1 MAHSVMAH
9 SVMAEEI
16 KIAYLLDP
24 FYQVQD
30 NNGLTVT
37 GAQIFVYR
45 AGTSIPA
52 NTFKNFNGALNTWP
66 ILTDTLGNATV
77 LADISK
83 TYDVLIKDQNGNL
96 LMSKQNMVPGGAG
109 EGGGS
114 ITPVEPIDQQHW
126 IGLNGSSTAVSADL
140 VGTILHLPDAS
151 DEYQAFIE
159 SNRNDHIIL
168 SDGLYLVH
176 AVIDIKQDSDALENT
191 IENLTVMTGVSDPE
205 DVIFERDEAGH
216 DASNNVH
223 SLKLSFIR
231 HAEALEGTNELFF
244 RIISAVNLTSA
255 AIRRLSIVKL
265 QTSGYGSDP
274 QPLPSEYTAGEG
286 ISITSGA
293 IGVKYDDRYFS
304 INESGELSLWR
315 NFPSFY
321 TSDTSISWNY
331 QQSRGKAVGTFKT
344 GMVKQIPA
352 GTIINFRLN
361 GVFMKMTSA
370 PTEPFIVDVS
380 FQGGKA
386 RGAFVAYEYDSV
398 IVPGEGPQYALNGS
412 VIVTSKISLL
422 KTIEIGLADP
432 NLKFSYEDNIIRT
445 ARFSYVF
452 PMGVN

>member
-1 MAHSVMAH
+1 
-9 SVMAEEI
+9 MAEEI
-16 KIAYLLDP
+16 KIAYLMDP

-30 NNGLTVT
+30 NNGLTVA
-37 GAQIFVYR
+37 GAQIFVYQ
-45 AGTSIPA
+45 AGTTDPA
-52 NTFKNFNGALNTWP
+52 NTFKNFNGSLNTWP

-77 LADISK
+77 LADTSK

-176 AVIDIKQDSDALENT
+176 AVIDIQQDSDALENT
-191 IENLTVMTGVSDPE
+191 IENLTVMTGVADPE

-231 HAEALEGTNELFF
+231 HAEALECTNELFF

-274 QPLPSEYTAGEG
+274 QPIPSDVLRESDLELNTSGNITGIAGHDIYIGFDAFDNAVTVSALPSTTDPRTLY
-286 ISITSGA
+286 
-293 IGVKYDDRYFS
+293 
-304 INESGELSLWR
+304 L
-315 NFPSFY
+315 
-321 TSDTSISWNY
+321 
-331 QQSRGKAVGTFKT
+331 
-344 GMVKQIPA
+344 IPEA
-352 GTIINFRLN
+352 
-361 GVFMKMTSA
+361 
-370 PTEPFIVDVS
+370 
-380 FQGGKA
+380 
-386 RGAFVAYEYDSV
+386 
-398 IVPGEGPQYALNGS
+398 
-412 VIVTSKISLL
+412 
-422 KTIEIGLADP
+422 
-432 NLKFSYEDNIIRT
+432 
-445 ARFSYVF
+445 
-452 PMGVN
+452 

>member
-9 SVMAEEI
+9 SVMADTI

-30 NNGLTVT
+30 NNGLTVA
-37 GAQIFVYR
+37 GAQIFVYQ
-45 AGTSIPA
+45 AGTTNPA
-52 NTFKNFNGALNTWP
+52 NTFKNFNGSLNTWP

-216 DASNNVH
+216 DASDNVH

-231 HAEALEGTNELFF
+231 HADALGGTNELFF

-274 QPLPSEYTAGEG
+274 QPIPSDILRESDLELNTSGDITGIDGHDIYIGFDAFDEAVMVSALPSTTDPRTLY
-286 ISITSGA
+286 
-293 IGVKYDDRYFS
+293 
-304 INESGELSLWR
+304 L
-315 NFPSFY
+315 
-321 TSDTSISWNY
+321 
-331 QQSRGKAVGTFKT
+331 
-344 GMVKQIPA
+344 IP
-352 GTIINFRLN
+352 
-361 GVFMKMTSA
+361 
-370 PTEPFIVDVS
+370 E
-380 FQGGKA
+380 
-386 RGAFVAYEYDSV
+386 E
-398 IVPGEGPQYALNGS
+398 
-412 VIVTSKISLL
+412 
-422 KTIEIGLADP
+422 
-432 NLKFSYEDNIIRT
+432 
-445 ARFSYVF
+445 
-452 PMGVN
+452 

>member
-1 MAHSVMAH
+1 
-9 SVMAEEI
+9 MAEEI

-30 NNGLTVT
+30 NNGLTVA
-37 GAQIFVYR
+37 GAQIFVYH
-45 AGTSIPA
+45 AGTTNPA
-52 NTFKNFNGALNTWP
+52 NTFKNFNGSLNTWP

-159 SNRNDHIIL
+159 SNRNDHIVL

-176 AVIDIKQDSDALENT
+176 AVIDIQQDSDALENT
-191 IENLTVMTGVSDPE
+191 IENLTVMTGVADPE

-265 QTSGYGSDP
+265 QTSGYGSDS
-274 QPLPSEYTAGEG
+274 PSEYTAGDG
-286 ISITSGA
+286 ISITSGM
-293 IGVKYDDRYFS
+293 IGVKYDDRCFS
-304 INESGELSLWR
+304 INESNELTLGSR
-315 NFPSFY
+315 IPSFY

-344 GMVKQIPA
+344 GRVGPVPA

-370 PTEPFIVDVS
+370 PTEPLMVDVS

-386 RGAFVAYEYDSV
+386 RGAFVAYEYNSV

-412 VIVTSKISLL
+412 VIVTSEISQLN
-422 KTIEIGLADP
+422 TIEIGLADP
-432 NLKFSYEDNIIRT
+432 NLEFRYEDNIIRT

-452 PMGVN
+452 PI

>member
-37 GAQIFVYR
+37 GAQIFVYQ

-140 VGTILHLPDAS
+140 VGTILHLPDTS

-231 HAEALEGTNELFF
+231 HAEALDGTNELFF

-274 QPLPSEYTAGEG
+274 QPLPSDVLRESDLELN
-286 ISITSGA
+286 TSGNITGIDGHDVY
-293 IGVKYDDRYFS
+293 IGFDAFD
-304 INESGELSLWR
+304 E
-315 NFPSFY
+315 
-321 TSDTSISWNY
+321 
-331 QQSRGKAVGTFKT
+331 AV
-344 GMVKQIPA
+344 MVSALPPTTDPRTLYLIP
-352 GTIINFRLN
+352 
-361 GVFMKMTSA
+361 
-370 PTEPFIVDVS
+370 E
-380 FQGGKA
+380 
-386 RGAFVAYEYDSV
+386 E
-398 IVPGEGPQYALNGS
+398 
-412 VIVTSKISLL
+412 
-422 KTIEIGLADP
+422 
-432 NLKFSYEDNIIRT
+432 
-445 ARFSYVF
+445 
-452 PMGVN
+452 